1 MSSPTPTRAAKPRQ
15 LARPSR
21 ASAEHVDKSYPLWF
35 HIPGGLVYL
44 VLFIVP
50 TVFSFYFAF
59 TRWTLFKASFIGL
72 DNFVLFFQE
81 PGLIGSL
88 KNTLIYGFV
97 TSGAK
102 VVLGMLLA
110 VVLSAPIIA
119 RGYLR
124 SVTEVLGIEQREG
137 IVTAPGS
144 RGSIALTGNEPV
156 SLNLWGFTPAL
167 FEALESD
174 FGTFLAER
182 INDERAEFFLPEVVN
197 RGVSIGASR
206 VRLLP
211 TEDPWFGITHPAD
224 APLVSARLR
233 LLVRAGLYPS
243 PLFAT

>member
-1 MSSPTPTRAAKPRQ
+1 MLSAAQVVDGPFGVANADDFYGASSYR
-15 LARPSR
+15 
-21 ASAEHVDKSYPLWF
+21 
-35 HIPGGLVYL
+35 
-44 VLFIVP
+44 VL
-50 TVFSFYFAF
+50 
-59 TRWTLFKASFIGL
+59 ASFLQGDASSRDWAL
-72 DNFVLFFQE
+72 VAFRLRE
-81 PGLIGSL
+81 
-88 KNTLIYGFV
+88 TL
-97 TSGAK
+97 SDHGA
-102 VVLGMLLA
+102 V
-110 VVLSAPIIA
+110 A
-119 RGYLR
+119 RGICEEGPPGYLR

-182 INDERAEFFLPEVVN
+182 GNDERAEFFLPEVVN
-197 RGVSIGASR
+197 RWVSIGTSR

-243 PLFAT
+243 PLFAA